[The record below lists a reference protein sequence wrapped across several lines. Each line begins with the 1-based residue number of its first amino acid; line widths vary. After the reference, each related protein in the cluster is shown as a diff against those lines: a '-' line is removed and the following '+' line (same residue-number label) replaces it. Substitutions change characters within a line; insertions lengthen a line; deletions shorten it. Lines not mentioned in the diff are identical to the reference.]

1 MKIDIPVLIVDDEE
15 EMLGSEALALQINGH
30 SNVITCPDP
39 RKALDILRRHPLCVA
54 VLDITMPQMNGLELL
69 AHITEHHPD
78 VTAIMMT
85 GLNDVET
92 AVRCLKL
99 GAFDYLL
106 KPVDQNRFI
115 TTIGR
120 ALEHKSAQAESARLA
135 RGVLEDTLGRPECYS
150 HIVTRERKL
159 LNIFK
164 YIEAVAP
171 TSLPVLLTGETGVG
185 KELFANAVHKAS
197 GRSGEFVCVNSAGID
212 DAMFSDSLFGH
223 ASGAYTGAQKDRKG
237 LIDRARNGTLFL
249 DEIGDMKPESQ
260 VKLLR
265 LLQEGT
271 FYRLGQE
278 TEERTN
284 ARIVAATNRSL
295 DELQADPRFRK
306 DLFYRLK
313 AHHIHIPPLR
323 ERMDD
328 VPMLTERFLAGCA
341 QEQNKAKPTAPPE
354 LEILLSN
361 YPFPGNV
368 RELRGMVYDAVS
380 RHQGGVLS
388 IQSFKDAIGGKHT
401 GNASASRPRPA
412 GPEMAF
418 GFPLPTAREA
428 EAALIREALKRTG
441 GNKTLAAEMIGM
453 ARQTFRTK
461 VKEMRIQVPAGAD
474 ASESD
479 PSDPSD
485 PSD

>member
-1 MKIDIPVLIVDDEE
+1 MDNATPILIVDDEE
-15 EMLGSEALALQINGH
+15 EMLGSEALALQINGIEP
-30 SNVITCPDP
+30 VFTCSDP
-39 RKALDILRRHPLCVA
+39 REALALFAKHPECVA
-54 VLDITMPQMNGLELL
+54 ILDVTMPHLNGLDLL
-69 AHITEHHPD
+69 KRIVETYPD
-78 VTAIMMT
+78 ATVVMMT

-92 AVRCLKL
+92 AVKCLKL

-106 KPVDQNRFI
+106 KPIDQQRFLA
-115 TTIGR
+115 TVR
-120 ALEHKSAQAESARLA
+120 KALEHRAGQGESARLA
-135 RGVLEDTLGRPECYS
+135 RGLLEDTVSRPES
-150 HIVTRERKL
+150 FEHIVTTERRL

-171 TSLPVLLTGETGVG
+171 TRLPILLTGETGAG
-185 KELFANAVHKAS
+185 KELFAGAVHKAS
-197 GRSGEFVCVNSAGID
+197 GRKGEFVCVNSAGID

-223 ASGAYTGAQKDRKG
+223 AAGAYTGANKDRRG
-237 LIDRARNGTLFL
+237 FIDKAKDGTLFL

-271 FYRLGQE
+271 FYRLGTD

-295 DELQADPRFRK
+295 EELQADPRFRK

-313 AHHIHIPPLR
+313 AHHVHIPPLR
-323 ERMDD
+323 ERMGDIP
-328 VPMLTERFLAGCA
+328 VLTEWFLARCA
-341 QEQNKAKPTAPPE
+341 EEQGKPKPTAPPE
-354 LEILLSN
+354 LAVILGN
-361 YPFPGNV
+361 YHFPGNV

-388 IQSFKDAIGGKHT
+388 CASFKDAIAGKDGG
-401 GNASASRPRPA
+401 APARVSRPAEAAA
-412 GPEMAF
+412 GYAF
-418 GFPLPTAREA
+418 PFPLPTAHDA
-428 EAALIREALKRTG
+428 ELALIREALARTG

-461 VKEMRIQVPAGAD
+461 LKEVDPAAPG
-474 ASESD
+474 
-479 PSDPSD
+479 
-485 PSD
+485 

>member
-1 MKIDIPVLIVDDEE
+1 MKTDIPVLIVDDEE
-15 EMLGSEALALQINGH
+15 EMLGSESLALQINGH
-30 SNVITCPDP
+30 ANVITCPDP
-39 RKALDILRRHPLCVA
+39 RKALEILRDHPVCVA
-54 VLDITMPQMNGLELL
+54 VLDITMPHMDGMELL
-69 AHITEHHPD
+69 SRITENFPD

-85 GLNDVET
+85 GLNDVDT

-106 KPVDQNRFI
+106 KPVDQNRFV

-120 ALEHKSAQAESARLA
+120 ALDHKASQAESVRLA
-135 RGVLEDTLGRPECYS
+135 RGVLDDTLGRPECYG

-171 TSLPVLLTGETGVG
+171 TGLPVLLTGETGVG
-185 KELFANAVHKAS
+185 KELFANAVHNAS

-249 DEIGDMKPESQ
+249 DEIGDMKTESQ

-271 FYRLGQE
+271 YYRLGQE

-323 ERMDD
+323 ERMED
-328 VPMLTERFLAGCA
+328 VPLLTDRFLAQCA
-341 QEQNKAKPTAPPE
+341 QEQRKPKPTAPPE
-354 LEILLSN
+354 LDILLSN

-388 IQSFKDAIGGKHT
+388 CQSFKDAIGGKHN
-401 GNASASRPRPA
+401 GNASAAKPKTQ
-412 GPEMAF
+412 GPGMSF
-418 GFPLPTAREA
+418 PFPLPTVKDA
-428 EAALIREALKRTG
+428 EIALIREALKRTG

-461 VKEMRIQVPAGAD
+461 VKDFQIQIPAATGEPEDETAD
-474 ASESD
+474 
-479 PSDPSD
+479 
-485 PSD
+485 

>member
-1 MKIDIPVLIVDDEE
+1 MKNDIPVLIIDDEA
-15 EMLGSEALALQINGH
+15 EMLESEALALQINGH
-30 SNVITCPDP
+30 ANVLTCSDP
-39 RKALDILRRHPLCVA
+39 RKALEIIQGLPACVA
-54 VLDITMPQMNGLELL
+54 VLDITMPHLNGMELL
-69 AHITEHHPD
+69 AKITEHHPE
-78 VTAIMMT
+78 VTSIMMT

-120 ALEHKSAQAESARLA
+120 ALEHKLSQAQSARLA
-135 RGVLEDTLGRPECYS
+135 RGVLEDTLSGPQCFAA
-150 HIVTRERKL
+150 IATRERRL
-159 LNIFK
+159 MNIFK

-185 KELFANAVHKAS
+185 KELFANAVHAAS
-197 GRSGEFVCVNSAGID
+197 GRTGEFVCVNSAGID

-237 LIDRARNGTLFL
+237 LIDRAKNGTLFL

-271 FYRLGQE
+271 YYRLGQE

-313 AHHIHIPPLR
+313 AHHVHIPPLR
-323 ERMDD
+323 ERMED
-328 VPMLTERFLAGCA
+328 VPLLTERFLDQCA
-341 QEQNKAKPTAPPE
+341 REQNKAKPTAPPE

-388 IQSFKDAIGGKHT
+388 IQSFKDAIGGKHA
-401 GNASASRPRPA
+401 GNAGSPRPRPA
-412 GPEMAF
+412 GPGLSF
-418 GFPLPTAREA
+418 PFPLPTVKDA
-428 EAALIREALKRTG
+428 EIALIREALKRTA
-441 GNKTLAAEMIGM
+441 GNKTLASEMIGM

-461 VKEMRIQVPAGAD
+461 VKDFNIQAPAGPAEDEAAD
-474 ASESD
+474 
-479 PSDPSD
+479 
-485 PSD
+485 

>member
-1 MKIDIPVLIVDDEE
+1 MKSDIPVLIVDDEE

-30 SNVITCPDP
+30 SNVITCSDS
-39 RKALDILRRHPLCVA
+39 RKALEILGDHPVCVA
-54 VLDITMPQMNGLELL
+54 VLDITMPHMDGMELL
-69 AHITEHHPD
+69 SRITENHPD

-120 ALEHKSAQAESARLA
+120 ALDHKASQAESVRLA

-171 TSLPVLLTGETGVG
+171 TGLPVLLTGETGVG
-185 KELFANAVHKAS
+185 KELFANAVHNAS
-197 GRSGEFVCVNSAGID
+197 GRAGEFVCVNSAGID

-271 FYRLGQE
+271 YYRLGQE

-323 ERMDD
+323 ERMED
-328 VPMLTERFLAGCA
+328 VPLLTERFLAACA
-341 QEQNKAKPTAPPE
+341 QEQRKAKPTAPPE
-354 LEILLSN
+354 LDILLSN

-388 IQSFKDAIGGKHT
+388 CQSFKDAIGGKHN
-401 GNASASRPRPA
+401 GNASAA
-412 GPEMAF
+412 KAKAQGPGMSF
-418 GFPLPTAREA
+418 PFPLPTVKDA
-428 EAALIREALKRTG
+428 EISLIREALKRTG

-461 VKEMRIQVPAGAD
+461 VKDFQIQVPTAAD
-474 ASESD
+474 EPEDETAD
-479 PSDPSD
+479 
-485 PSD
+485 

>member
-1 MKIDIPVLIVDDEE
+1 
-15 EMLGSEALALQINGH
+15 
-30 SNVITCPDP
+30 
-39 RKALDILRRHPLCVA
+39 
-54 VLDITMPQMNGLELL
+54 
-69 AHITEHHPD
+69 
-78 VTAIMMT
+78 
-85 GLNDVET
+85 
-92 AVRCLKL
+92 
-99 GAFDYLL
+99 
-106 KPVDQNRFI
+106 
-115 TTIGR
+115 
-120 ALEHKSAQAESARLA
+120 
-135 RGVLEDTLGRPECYS
+135 
-150 HIVTRERKL
+150 
-159 LNIFK
+159 
-164 YIEAVAP
+164 
-171 TSLPVLLTGETGVG
+171 
-185 KELFANAVHKAS
+185 VHNAS
-197 GRSGEFVCVNSAGID
+197 GRTGEFVCVNSAGID
-212 DAMFSDSLFGH
+212 DAMFSDMLFGH

-313 AHHIHIPPLR
+313 AHHVHIPPLR
-323 ERMDD
+323 DRMDD
-328 VPMLTERFLAGCA
+328 VPLLTERFLAQCA
-341 QEQNKAKPTAPPE
+341 QEQGKAKPTAPPE

-361 YPFPGNV
+361 YHFPGNV

-388 IQSFKDAIGGKHT
+388 CTSFKDAIGGKHSGT
-401 GNASASRPRPA
+401 GGAPKPKARE
-412 GPEMAF
+412 GGIAF
-418 GFPLPTAREA
+418 PFPLPTVKEA
-428 EAALIREALKRTG
+428 EYALIREALRRTA

-461 VKEMRIQVPAGAD
+461 VKEMGPSALNDAD
-474 ASESD
+474 DSLEDGESAD
-479 PSDPSD
+479 
-485 PSD
+485 

>member
-1 MKIDIPVLIVDDEE
+1 MKSDIPVLIVDDEE
-15 EMLGSEALALQINGH
+15 EMLGSESLALQINGH
-30 SNVITCPDP
+30 TNVITCPDS
-39 RKALDILRRHPLCVA
+39 RQALEILRSHPVCVA
-54 VLDITMPQMNGLELL
+54 VLDITMPHMDGMELL
-69 AHITEHHPD
+69 SRITESHPD

-106 KPVDQNRFI
+106 KPVDQNRFV

-120 ALEHKSAQAESARLA
+120 ALDHKASQAESARLG

-171 TSLPVLLTGETGVG
+171 TGLPVLLTGETGVG
-185 KELFANAVHKAS
+185 KELFANAVHNAS
-197 GRSGEFVCVNSAGID
+197 GRAGEFVCVNSAGID

-271 FYRLGQE
+271 YYRLGQE

-295 DELQADPRFRK
+295 NELQADPRFRK

-323 ERMDD
+323 ERMED
-328 VPMLTERFLAGCA
+328 VPLLTDRFLAQCA
-341 QEQNKAKPTAPPE
+341 QEQHKAKPTAPPE
-354 LEILLSN
+354 LDILLSN

-388 IQSFKDAIGGKHT
+388 CQSFKDAIGGKHN
-401 GNASASRPRPA
+401 GNATAPKPITP
-412 GPEMAF
+412 GPGLSF
-418 GFPLPTAREA
+418 PFPLPTVKDA
-428 EAALIREALKRTG
+428 EIALIREALKRTG

-461 VKEMRIQVPAGAD
+461 VKDFQIQTPNATGIPEDETA
-474 ASESD
+474 E
-479 PSDPSD
+479 
-485 PSD
+485 

>member
-1 MKIDIPVLIVDDEE
+1 MANDIPILIVDDEE
-15 EMLGSEALALQINGH
+15 AILESEALALQINGH
-30 SNVITCPDP
+30 SNVITCTDS
-39 RKALDILRRHPLCVA
+39 RKALDILREHPFCLA
-54 VLDITMPQMNGLELL
+54 VLDITMPHMDGIELL
-69 AHITEHHPD
+69 SRITENHPD
-78 VTAIMMT
+78 ATAIMMT
-85 GLNDVET
+85 GLNDVDT
-92 AVRCLKL
+92 AVRCLKK

-106 KPVDQNRFI
+106 KPIDQDRFV
-115 TTIGR
+115 TSIGR
-120 ALEHKSAQAESARLA
+120 ALLHKAAHAESMRLA
-135 RGVLEDTLGRPECYS
+135 KGVLEDTLAAPEHFRS
-150 HIVTRERKL
+150 IVTRERRL
-159 LNIFK
+159 INIFK

-185 KELFANAVHKAS
+185 KELFANSVHNAS
-197 GRSGEFVCVNSAGID
+197 GRAGEFVCVNSAGID
-212 DAMFSDSLFGH
+212 DAMFSDMLFGH

-313 AHHIHIPPLR
+313 AHHVHIPPLR
-323 ERMDD
+323 DRMDD
-328 VPMLTERFLAGCA
+328 VPLLTERFLARCA
-341 QEQNKAKPTAPPE
+341 QEQGKPKPTAPPE
-354 LEILLSN
+354 LEILLAN
-361 YPFPGNV
+361 YHFPGNV

-388 IQSFKDAIGGKHT
+388 CASFKEAIGGKHSGA
-401 GNASASRPRPA
+401 GNAPKPKAREGGIVYP
-412 GPEMAF
+412 
-418 GFPLPTAREA
+418 FPLPTAKEA
-428 EAALIREALKRTG
+428 EYALIREALKRTA

-461 VKEMRIQVPAGAD
+461 VKEMGPSAHNDAD
-474 ASESD
+474 DSMEDGDTAD
-479 PSDPSD
+479 
-485 PSD
+485 

>member
-1 MKIDIPVLIVDDEE
+1 MRNDIPVVIVDDEE

-30 SNVITCPDP
+30 TNVITCSDA
-39 RKALDILRRHPLCVA
+39 RKALQILRENPVCVA
-54 VLDITMPQMNGLELL
+54 VLDITMPHMDGMELL
-69 AHITEHHPD
+69 ANITEHHPD

-85 GLNDVET
+85 GLNDVNT
-92 AVRCLKL
+92 AVRCLQN

-106 KPVDQNRFI
+106 KPVDQNRFV
-115 TTIGR
+115 TSIGR
-120 ALEHKSAQAESARLA
+120 ALDHKAAQAESERLA
-135 RGVLEDTLGRPECYS
+135 RGVLEDTLAKPECFRA
-150 HIVTRERKL
+150 IVTRERRL

-171 TSLPVLLTGETGVG
+171 TGLPVLLTGETGVG
-185 KELFANAVHKAS
+185 KELFAHSVHLAS
-197 GRSGEFVCVNSAGID
+197 GRAGEFVCVNSAGID
-212 DAMFSDSLFGH
+212 DAMFSDSLFWH
-223 ASGAYTGAQKDRKG
+223 ASGAYTGAHKDRKG

-271 FYRLGQE
+271 YYRLGQE

-284 ARIVAATNRSL
+284 TRIVAATNRSL

-313 AHHIHIPPLR
+313 AHHVHIPPLR
-323 ERMDD
+323 ERMED
-328 VPMLTERFLAGCA
+328 VPMLTDRFLSQCA
-341 QEQNKAKPTAPPE
+341 QEQSKAKPTTPPE

-361 YPFPGNV
+361 YAFPGNV
-368 RELRGMVYDAVS
+368 RELRGLVYDAVS

-388 IQSFKDAIGGKHT
+388 LSSFKTAIGGKQT
-401 GNASASRPRPA
+401 GNSSAPKPRIKEA
-412 GPEMAF
+412 GLAF
-418 GFPLPTAREA
+418 PFPLPTIRDA
-428 EAALIREALKRTG
+428 EYALIREALKRTN

-461 VKEMRIQVPAGAD
+461 VKEMEMEQLAAGGGIPSAL
-474 ASESD
+474 AESEATA
-479 PSDPSD
+479 
-485 PSD
+485 